1 MQSKFPP
8 TGKRGLGSPF
18 SVNAF
23 GIDSISEYLHDA
35 NSNTAVII
43 QIETLGAFQNIE
55 AFAKAE
61 GVDVLFIGPFDL
73 SNALG
78 YPLAHGS
85 EHVVVR
91 DAIQKILDTAHR
103 YGKKVGIFTVGDED
117 VRRRVEQ
124 GFDMVHVG
132 SDLQFLQ
139 NGVGL
144 GVAVATGGAA
154 KVKGGY

>member
-1 MQSKFPP
+1 
-8 TGKRGLGSPF
+8 
-18 SVNAF
+18 
-23 GIDSISEYLHDA
+23 
-35 NSNTAVII
+35 
-43 QIETLGAFQNIE
+43 
-55 AFAKAE
+55 
-61 GVDVLFIGPFDL
+61 
-73 SNALG
+73 
-78 YPLAHGS
+78 
-85 EHVVVR
+85 VR

-154 KVKGGY
+154 KAKGGY